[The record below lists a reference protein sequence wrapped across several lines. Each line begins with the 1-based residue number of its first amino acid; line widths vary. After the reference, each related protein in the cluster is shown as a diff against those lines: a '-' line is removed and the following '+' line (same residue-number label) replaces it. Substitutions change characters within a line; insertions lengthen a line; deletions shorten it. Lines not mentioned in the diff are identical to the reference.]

1 MEQVAEGQA
10 AVYRCQATVDF
21 MEEENPPYPVTVS
34 TDAEYKLMRDVAV
47 ELLGAKNVVT
57 QEPMMGAEDFAF
69 FLQKIPGAYMIIGAK
84 DAKLDALASGHS
96 PTFWINEEVL
106 PYGAALLAAV
116 AEKYLKQ
123 N

>member
-1 MEQVAEGQA
+1 
-10 AVYRCQATVDF
+10 
-21 MEEENPPYPVTVS
+21 
-34 TDAEYKLMRDVAV
+34 
-47 ELLGAKNVVT
+47 
-57 QEPMMGAEDFAF
+57 
-69 FLQKIPGAYMIIGAK
+69 MIIGAK
-84 DAKLDALASGHS
+84 DTKLDALASGHS

>member
-1 MEQVAEGQA
+1 
-10 AVYRCQATVDF
+10 
-21 MEEENPPYPVTVS
+21 
-34 TDAEYKLMRDVAV
+34 VAV

-57 QEPMMGAEDFAF
+57 QEPLMGAEDFAF

-84 DAKLDALASGHS
+84 DTKLDALASGHS